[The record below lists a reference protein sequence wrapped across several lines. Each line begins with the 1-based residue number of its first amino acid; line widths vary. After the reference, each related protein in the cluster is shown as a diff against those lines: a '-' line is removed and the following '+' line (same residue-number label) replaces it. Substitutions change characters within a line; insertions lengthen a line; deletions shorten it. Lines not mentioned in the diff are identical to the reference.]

1 MLAYYMN
8 SAELQRW
15 ISTLKH
21 PGNMV
26 IMKYSH
32 NTTQNG
38 GRLHEEHYAAS
49 SKRDTD
55 ICGRGLPY
63 KKNEELQKVHSRSN
77 AVPLKQELI
86 TGSLHTNCNF
96 GSTLSRIFLFL
107 EL

>member
-1 MLAYYMN
+1 MN

-15 ISTLKH
+15 ISTLRH

-63 KKNEELQKVHSRSN
+63 KKNEELQKVHSRSICG
-77 AVPLKQELI
+77 AFKAGAHYLEPPYEL
-86 TGSLHTNCNF
+86 
-96 GSTLSRIFLFL
+96 
-107 EL
+107 